1 MFNWKCDKEI
11 HKDRQIHGERERE
24 RDDQNSVSVMKF
36 CIFLQGNV
44 SRIEKSKRYQNFP
57 VIYSYR
63 KVTGSVVLLT

>member
-1 MFNWKCDKEI
+1 MFNWKCDIKKSI
-11 HKDRQIHGERERE
+11 KIDRYMERERE

-36 CIFLQGNV
+36 CIFLQGEV